1 MSDSIATEQLQREG
15 ANRFGERWS
24 EMSFKMLETVRASGL
39 SIGTDEARSLLA
51 QLTWNACMTA
61 WGLETA
67 HSANVPCSRKSVG
80 VLIMRGRDILLVE
93 RLTGAVGHACIAGHV
108 EPGEGFETAAARETW
123 EESGLEVTSLRQ
135 IGQGRRHERCKRLGS
150 TFHDWRVYQAEVAGF
165 DARLNAT
172 EARSIGWYDP
182 QQLAAQVLRTEE
194 YLEHLIA
201 EADWQSHPGLERVWY
216 YWLLRT
222 GHITT
227 QVSRAAMM

>member
-1 MSDSIATEQLQREG
+1 MGDRRATEQLQREG

-24 EMSFKMLETVRASGL
+24 EMSVQM
-39 SIGTDEARSLLA
+39 IGTIRACGMSLDTDDARSLLA

-61 WGLETA
+61 WGLGTA

-80 VLIMRGRDILLVE
+80 VLIMHGQEILLVE

-108 EPGEGFETAAARETW
+108 EQGEGFEAAAARETR
-123 EESGLEVTSLRQ
+123 EESGLEVTSLRL
-135 IGQGRRHERCKRLGS
+135 IGQGRRHERCKRMGS
-150 TFHDWRVYQAEVAGF
+150 TFHDWRVYQAEVSSY
-165 DARLNAT
+165 DVRLNPT

-182 QQLAAQVLRTEE
+182 ERLAALVLRTEE

-201 EADWQSHPGLERVWY
+201 EADWQSRPGLERVWY

-222 GHITT
+222 GHITN
-227 QVSRAAMM
+227 QVSRATMM

>member
-1 MSDSIATEQLQREG
+1 MSDRLATAQLQREG

-24 EMSFKMLETVRASGL
+24 EMSVQMIETIRASGL
-39 SIGTDEARSLLA
+39 PPDTDDARSLLA

-67 HSANVPCSRKSVG
+67 HAANVPCSRRSVG
-80 VLIMRGRDILLVE
+80 VLIMRGQEILLVE

-108 EPGEGFETAAARETW
+108 EPGEGFEAAAERETR
-123 EESGLEVTSLRQ
+123 EESGLEVTSLRL
-135 IGQGRRHERCKRLGS
+135 IGQGRRHERCKRMGS
-150 TFHDWRVYQAEVAGF
+150 TFHDWRVYQAVVAGF
-165 DARLNAT
+165 DARLNPT

-182 QQLAAQVLRTEE
+182 QQLAALVLRTEE

-201 EADWQSHPGLERVWY
+201 EADWQSRPGLERVWY

-227 QVSRAAMM
+227 QVSRHAMM